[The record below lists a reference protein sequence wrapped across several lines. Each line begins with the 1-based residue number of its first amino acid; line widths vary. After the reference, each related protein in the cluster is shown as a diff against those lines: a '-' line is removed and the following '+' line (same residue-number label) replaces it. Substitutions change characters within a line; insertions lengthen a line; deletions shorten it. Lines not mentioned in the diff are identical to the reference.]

1 MSNNNINS
9 YDAKMQKSIINLKS
23 ELDTI
28 RAGRANPN
36 MLNKISVEYYGSDTP
51 LNQIANITIPEARV
65 ISIQPWDINSLKPI
79 EKAILAS
86 DLGIN
91 PTNDGKII
99 RLILPALTEEQRKK
113 LTKDVNKKGEEAKI
127 SIRNIRREAMDSFK
141 KSNKNNELTDDELK
155 NLENKVQKL
164 TDKYTSEIDKLI
176 SDKNKEIMTV

>member
-9 YDAKMQKSIINLKS
+9 YDAKMQKSIMNLKS

-51 LNQIANITIPEARV
+51 LNQVANITIPEARV
-65 ISIQPWDINSLKPI
+65 ISIQPWDINSLKSI

-99 RLILPALTEEQRKK
+99 RLILPPLSEDQRKK
-113 LTKDVNKKGEEAKI
+113 LTKDVNKKGEDAKI
-127 SIRNIRREAMDSFK
+127 SIRNIRREAMDFFK
-141 KSNKNNELTDDELK
+141 KSNKKNELTDDELK
-155 NLENKVQKL
+155 NLENKIQKL

-176 SDKNKEIMTV
+176 TDKNKEIMTV